1 MIHSRYT
8 RVYTLSYVFS
18 ESLFL
23 LALAL
28 SMSVSL
34 LLYYFTRHKAT
45 MRTINSTTDTG
56 DECRR

>member
-34 LLYYFTRHKAT
+34 LLYYFT
-45 MRTINSTTDTG
+45 
-56 DECRR
+56 